1 MDMVIGIGLDA
12 LAYGMLL
19 FIISIG
25 LSVMM
30 GLMRVINL
38 AHGAFAMVGG
48 YIASYAIRQLG
59 LPYGIAVPVAVVA
72 TVVVALPLEFGLF
85 RRVYG
90 GTDPLKQ
97 VLMTIGIAFAV
108 IGIVNAVFGPT
119 IKPIP
124 LPPALHGTVDLLG
137 HTMAVHRLLL
147 IVVGLAIAAGL
158 WLVMEK
164 SDFGVR
170 LRAAVDNADM
180 AAALGIR
187 TDRLYLVTF
196 ALAVA
201 LAAFGGIAG
210 AELMPIEPTYALR
223 YMVTFLVVVS
233 VGGAGS
239 TVGALAASLLIGLV
253 DTAGRYLFPSY
264 GTFFTYLAVILIV
277 ELAPNGLMR
286 RAA

>member
-1 MDMVIGIGLDA
+1 MDTIIGIGLDA

-59 LPYGIAVPVAVVA
+59 LPYVVAVPTAVAA
-72 TVVVALPLEFGLF
+72 TVVVALPLEFLLF
-85 RRVYG
+85 RRIYG
-90 GTDPLKQ
+90 GAEPLKQ

-124 LPPALHGTVDLLG
+124 LPGPLHGIVDIAS
-137 HTMAVHRLLL
+137 HTMAVHRLVL
-147 IVVGLAIAAGL
+147 IVAGLVIAAGL
-158 WLVMEK
+158 WLAVEK
-164 SDFGVR
+164 SNFGVR
-170 LRAAVDNADM
+170 LRAAVDNPDM

-196 ALAVA
+196 GIAVA

-239 TVGALAASLLIGLV
+239 TTGALVASLIIGLV

-264 GTFFTYLAVILIV
+264 GMFFTYAAVILIV
-277 ELAPNGLMR
+277 ELAPNGLAR
-286 RAA
+286 RSA